1 MEFKVG
7 KFEVRIPFLLA
18 LAAIVAGDN
27 AIANIC
33 KARSYKVR
41 CETIKELGISEDEE
55 SQ

>member
-1 MEFKVG
+1 MEFKIG

-18 LAAIVAGDN
+18 LAGILAADN
-27 AIANIC
+27 VVTNVC
-33 KARSYKVR
+33 KSRAYKVR